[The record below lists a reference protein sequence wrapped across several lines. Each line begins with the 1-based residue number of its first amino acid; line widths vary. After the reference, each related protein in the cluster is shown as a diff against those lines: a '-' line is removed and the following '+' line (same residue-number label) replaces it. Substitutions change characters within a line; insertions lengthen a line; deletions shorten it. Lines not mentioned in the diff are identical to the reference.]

1 MIQTMSR
8 HHFLLKVSTAIILL
22 LASAQHSFGQKTV
35 QEEEV
40 YATPVPI
47 VKDSLDIKETIN
59 LPSILGTPYPSPAV
73 IEPQAE
79 KTVSKKIELVVEQ
92 PHASPA
98 HPSNS
103 DIVDFTKRIYSS
115 LGGKSV
121 ADLAT
126 DFKVEFE
133 TLNSDGS
140 LGETL
145 SSLSAMRLD
154 DLQRSIRHAKKM
166 RDLLNLLDKDHYVP
180 SAAANG
186 G

>member
-1 MIQTMSR
+1 MSR
-8 HHFLLKVSTAIILL
+8 HHFLLKISTAIILL

-47 VKDSLDIKETIN
+47 VKDSTDIKETIT
-59 LPSILGTPYPSPAV
+59 LPSIVGTPYPSPA
-73 IEPQAE
+73 IEQE
-79 KTVSKKIELVVEQ
+79 KIISKKIELVVEQ
-92 PHASPA
+92 PPASPV

-103 DIVDFTKRIYSS
+103 DIVDFSKRIYSA
-115 LGGKSV
+115 LGSKSV
-121 ADLAT
+121 GDLAT

-133 TLNSDGS
+133 TLNSDGL

-154 DLQRSIRHAKKM
+154 DLQRSVRHAKKM
-166 RDLLNLLDKDHYVP
+166 RDLLNLLDKDHYT
-180 SAAANG
+180 ANG
-186 G
+186 SG